1 MPEYQIL
8 YRKNEQ
14 DRLLKWWRALD
25 GNRGERAQLRRAESA
40 DDVLL
45 TVAFARFL
53 KIVDRSEAYQLFDNA
68 MLAGLLSRVE
78 KDDDSH
84 SFAEAL
90 AKPKA
95 GGSKAAM
102 SELRFRQLQKS
113 QDVDEFFRRMTR
125 AISLLCGTVNV
136 LSLADGILHWLKEH
150 RQSVDQNPQKRLAV
164 RWASD
169 YYSNLK
175 D

>member
-1 MPEYQIL
+1 MSEYHIL

-14 DRLLKWWRALD
+14 DRLLKWWRTLD
-25 GNRGERAQLRRAESA
+25 GNRGERAQLRRAQSA

-45 TVAFARFL
+45 TVAFAQFL
-53 KIVDRSEAYQLFDNA
+53 KMVNRPEAHQLFDNA
-68 MLAGLLSRVE
+68 MLAGLLSRV
-78 KDDDSH
+78 KQDDKNH
-84 SFAEAL
+84 AFAEAL

-125 AISLLCGTVNV
+125 AIALLGGTVNV